1 MHSGALRE
9 NPEANERRRAVAID
23 LVDIAKGYLTQD
35 VIEKAS
41 GYVGESSGATQK
53 ALGLIVPTIVSALMN
68 AASTNDGA
76 QQLTRTLDSG
86 KYNGS
91 VLNSVTT
98 LFAGGLATQNGLMTG
113 QGILESWFGSKLES
127 VTDLITRTAGIRS
140 DSASC
145 LLALATPLV
154 MNVLGHQRSSVGPD
168 PASLASLLRSQRSML
183 SGLLPAG
190 LGAVLGWSAVTSGAQ
205 NAGSS
210 LAGTAARPPL
220 EPEPASS
227 AASQQR
233 WFAPIFVATALA
245 LGALVWL
252 SWPTATVREAA
263 RKISELQ
270 LPGGTRISVPEGSF
284 NFSLAKWLASSNDT
298 DLPKRFVVDNLR
310 FENDSPRLTPESVS
324 TVDTLMVVLRA
335 YPAVSV
341 ALEGHTDSAGDP
353 SANKKLS
360 LARADAVKDIMVK
373 GGIDGARIRVAGY
386 GEENPIAPNETA
398 QGRALNRRLELV
410 VVKR

>member
-1 MHSGALRE
+1 M
-9 NPEANERRRAVAID
+9 AID
-23 LVDIAKGYLTQD
+23 LVDIAKGYLTPD

-68 AASTNDGA
+68 AASTNEGA
-76 QQLTRTLDSG
+76 QQLTRTLNSG

-113 QGILESWFGSKLES
+113 QATLESLFGSKLEG
-127 VTDLITRTAGIRS
+127 VTDLMTRAAGIRS

-154 MNVLGHQRSSVGPD
+154 MNILGHQRTSIGPD
-168 PASLASLLRSQRSML
+168 PSSLASLLRSQRSML
-183 SGLLPAG
+183 AGLLPAG
-190 LGAVLGWSAVTSGAQ
+190 LGAVLGWSAVTSA
-205 NAGSS
+205 AERTGSS
-210 LAGTAARPPL
+210 LARVASRPVF
-220 EPEPASS
+220 EPERASS
-227 AASQQR
+227 AAGQQR

-245 LGALVWL
+245 LGVLVWL

-284 NFSLAKWLASSNDT
+284 NFILAKWLASSHDT
-298 DLPKRFVVDNLR
+298 DVPKRFVFDNLR
-310 FENDSPRLTPESVS
+310 FESDSSHLTPESVS
-324 TVDTLMVVLRA
+324 TVDTLMAVLRA
-335 YPAVSV
+335 YPGVSV

-353 SANKKLS
+353 SSNKKLS

-386 GEENPIAPNETA
+386 GEEDPIAPNETA

-410 VVKR
+410 VLTR

>member
-1 MHSGALRE
+1 
-9 NPEANERRRAVAID
+9 VAID
-23 LVDIAKGYLTQD
+23 LVDIAKGYLTPD
-35 VIEKAS
+35 VLEKAS

-53 ALGLIVPTIVSALMN
+53 ALGVIVPTIVSALMN
-68 AASTNDGA
+68 MASTNEGA
-76 QQLTRTLDSG
+76 QQLARTLDSG

-113 QGILESWFGSKLES
+113 QGVLESLFGSKLDG
-127 VTDLITRTAGIRS
+127 VTDLITRAAGIRR

-154 MNVLGHQRSSVGPD
+154 MNVLGHHRTSFGPD

-183 SGLLPAG
+183 AVLLPAG
-190 LGAVLGWSAVTSGAQ
+190 LGAVLGWSAVTSGAEI
-205 NAGSS
+205 AGSN
-210 LAGTAARPPL
+210 LAGAPSRPARQPA
-220 EPEPASS
+220 PASS
-227 AASQQR
+227 AAGQQR
-233 WFAPIFVATALA
+233 WFAPIFVATALV

-263 RKISELQ
+263 QKISDLQ

-284 NFSLAKWLASSNDT
+284 NFSLAKWLATSNDT
-298 DLPKRFVVDNLR
+298 DVPKRFVFDGLR
-310 FENDSPRLTPESVS
+310 FENNSTRLTPESVS
-324 TVDTLMVVLRA
+324 TVDTLMTVLRA

-341 ALEGHTDSAGDP
+341 ALVGHTDSAGDP
-353 SANKKLS
+353 SSNKKLS
-360 LARADAVKDIMVK
+360 LARADAVKDVMVK
-373 GGIDGARIRVAGY
+373 GGIDGARITVAGY
-386 GEENPIAPNETA
+386 GEENPVAPNETA

-410 VVKR
+410 VLKR